1 MYIYIYTYIF
11 ALIEDH
17 LPNRQSSSDYARRI
31 IGRATETATAKRTT
45 LLHYSFRFMETSMD
59 SLLHHPAD
67 KIQT

>member
-1 MYIYIYTYIF
+1 M
-11 ALIEDH
+11 
-17 LPNRQSSSDYARRI
+17 QSSSDYARRI